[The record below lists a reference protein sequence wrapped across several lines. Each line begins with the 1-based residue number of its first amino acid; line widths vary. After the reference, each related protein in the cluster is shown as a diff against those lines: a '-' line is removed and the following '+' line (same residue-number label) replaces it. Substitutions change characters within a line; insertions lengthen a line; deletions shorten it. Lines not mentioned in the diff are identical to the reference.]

1 MCEATSEICVAVL
14 CVAVLHTNGNS
25 MYPLHVPASSHLGE
39 HSLKLGRGDGPS
51 ILPSALKGLVLGV
64 EVAAELLYIA
74 GVGASVPLN
83 APGES
88 LDLHWDER
96 GKQPGVVKV
105 YFAGLLER
113 TTLCDLHRGLERFAL
128 EL

>member
-1 MCEATSEICVAVL
+1 M
-14 CVAVLHTNGNS
+14 
-25 MYPLHVPASSHLGE
+25 
-39 HSLKLGRGDGPS
+39 
-51 ILPSALKGLVLGV
+51 LGV

-113 TTLCDLHRGLERFAL
+113 TTLCDLHRGLERFAFDLSGLFVNRFSLDVFSTGAARDFLQISKLVNFL
-128 EL
+128 ELLTLAIG